1 MLPIPLELK
10 INFMKNII
18 GVYGLICS
26 GKSSFSKL
34 LAKELNALY
43 IDADIIGHEALNN
56 KKEELI
62 KEFSKDIKDILD
74 NNGNIDRKKLGKIV
88 FANSKKLRKL
98 ENITYSYIED
108 KVYKLINST
117 ERDVVIEA
125 ALIMRSEIYKMCSSL
140 IYVNSKT
147 SDIIN
152 RMKKS
157 RNISEKES
165 RKILKMQIDVKNKR
179 FNADIIINNMRDYN
193 RLIIISKK
201 LGRHYGNKSKSKQHR
216 RKRVFY

>member
-1 MLPIPLELK
+1 
-10 INFMKNII
+10 MKNVI
-18 GVYGLICS
+18 GIFGLICS

-43 IDADIIGHEALNN
+43 IDADIIGHEALNDKI

-62 KEFSKDIKDILD
+62 KEFSSDILD

-88 FANSKKLRKL
+88 FGNSKKLRKL
-98 ENITYSYIED
+98 ERINYPYIEY

-117 ERDVVIEA
+117 DKDIVIEA
-125 ALIMRSEIYKMCSSL
+125 ALIMRSEIYKMCNSL

-147 SDIIN
+147 SDIIK
-152 RMKKS
+152 RMRNS
-157 RNISEKES
+157 RNISEKEA
-165 RKILKMQIDVKNKR
+165 RKILKMQIDVKNKK

-193 RLIIISKK
+193 HLIIVSKK
-201 LGRHYGNKSKSKQHR
+201 LGRHYGTKSKSKQHDRR
-216 RKRVFY
+216 RKRIFY